1 MRKALTY
8 PPTKVNVRAYR
19 PQWERVNIIIADLL
33 PNVKRERKCC
43 LMNAFRCDF
52 CGELFAYRGE
62 IRINSLLGIYYTLL
76 KNNDDTVI
84 DICDTCR
91 CRIQDLLDDIRDD
104 RIKKEKEEE
113 READELLSQILM

>member
-1 MRKALTY
+1 MS
-8 PPTKVNVRAYR
+8 
-19 PQWERVNIIIADLL
+19 
-33 PNVKRERKCC
+33 C
-43 LMNAFRCDF
+43 
-52 CGELFAYRGE
+52 E

-104 RIKKEKEEE
+104 RIKREKEEE
-113 READELLSQILM
+113 READELLKQYLFS